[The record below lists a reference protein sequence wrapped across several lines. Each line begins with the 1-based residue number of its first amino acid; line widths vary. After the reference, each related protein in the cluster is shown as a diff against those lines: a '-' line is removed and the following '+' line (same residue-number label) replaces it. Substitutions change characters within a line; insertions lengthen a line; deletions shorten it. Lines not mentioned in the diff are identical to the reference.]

1 MRSKP
6 EEEQDTRRK
15 MQIFGCPLYQI
26 HYESCRLPAEATEL
40 ISSTKWLNSYGLKR
54 HQLDLFSLL
63 PKIGFK
69 VSEEYEGSL
78 QKPVCSK
85 YGLGL
90 FQQIY
95 RSDGKTFN
103 IVCCRVKLQSIA
115 ERLEYFLRL
124 YRQRL
129 YWLISGSRKIFGVIE
144 ETSICLVLVP
154 SIEVECEERWN
165 SLKKFLGFLLT
176 EQVAQLRH
184 FNIVIV
190 SEHIDCFHPE
200 MVRVCHDSIH
210 KAVEWLQDKPRP
222 MVSTLSICEAVV
234 AVMEDQKMDAIY
246 LIVEGTAKHFC
257 QEILKDKILRA
268 PRRIPV
274 HTVSLNCPSHQ
285 TFDILKELS
294 SCTNAR
300 FHAYN
305 TDPSFGKRLANSHGC
320 RDDRVRESTVLKLP
334 AAVSPRQDVVL
345 IFDEIEE
352 GRNTLD
358 EIRALIDSSAP
369 IKFDPEQIDDQL
381 KTPTRTQLNEMTLT
395 SEEWLQQ
402 NGIHANGLSLHRVLQ
417 EVSFYHKDGQL
428 HLWLPP
434 IDKHRQT
441 TAISS
446 VKVIDAKYCSTFP
459 LVKMASGEAMHV
471 YITPKFHR
479 QYEEKMSPVLKNIHQ
494 RLHWLKTNNRA
505 IFGSLCEDQIYI
517 LIDMSSSM
525 LPKIEFVLEKTESF
539 IKEQLQDK
547 TFNLVIFNKTATA
560 WKKNLAEAAQ
570 YCHRDAVSWLQK
582 QVCCGSTNTYT
593 ALKLALTDP
602 HTRAIYLLTDGRPD
616 QPAKLLLSQVDM
628 YPTIP
633 VHTVSFNCN
642 DVEANEFLCQLAQL
656 TDGRYR
662 HYNCNTGPHLC
673 RPHCWKSDDQRLL
686 EEELKEA
693 SENLDFMSKLRNH
706 CTTAVWK
713 KEISRIKDSKINN
726 SLLSCEG
733 SASSDLSSKGTYQS
747 VDKLEFPVPTHSIPR
762 KCYSFQKNPESFYY
776 KEKSHKFPP
785 QQKNILFAGSTKT
798 SYLRLKNIKK
808 GSRPISRETQEKKAE
823 IKANSS
829 PVCPRPPLILR
840 ERKPRSIIKE
850 WLRHNSLRRKKLSLL
865 DVLSSTCIPHG
876 AKYIPVLNKHALTRV
891 FKEVFPFA
899 YLLEEKGMEMNLVNP
914 GAVDLAD
921 YEEEL
926 AKAIHLYTNYLDAA
940 IWNALPES
948 SKTRFQSDSPVS
960 YLSNKPRL
968 LHALHEAGW
977 PLAKDDVI
985 LLEREIEQG
994 FKYLNLAKNLRN
1006 HQLADNSSE
1015 AK

>member
-1 MRSKP
+1 MK
-6 EEEQDTRRK
+6 
-15 MQIFGCPLYQI
+15 
-26 HYESCRLPAEATEL
+26 
-40 ISSTKWLNSYGLKR
+40 
-54 HQLDLFSLL
+54 
-63 PKIGFK
+63 
-69 VSEEYEGSL
+69 
-78 QKPVCSK
+78 
-85 YGLGL
+85 
-90 FQQIY
+90 
-95 RSDGKTFN
+95 

-154 SIEVECEERWN
+154 SIEVECEERWS

-190 SEHIDCFHPE
+190 SGHIDRFHPE

-257 QEILKDKILRA
+257 QEILKDK
-268 PRRIPV
+268 
-274 HTVSLNCPSHQ
+274 T
-285 TFDILKELS
+285 
-294 SCTNAR
+294 
-300 FHAYN
+300 
-305 TDPSFGKRLANSHGC
+305 
-320 RDDRVRESTVLKLP
+320 
-334 AAVSPRQDVVL
+334 
-345 IFDEIEE
+345 
-352 GRNTLD
+352 
-358 EIRALIDSSAP
+358 
-369 IKFDPEQIDDQL
+369 
-381 KTPTRTQLNEMTLT
+381 
-395 SEEWLQQ
+395 
-402 NGIHANGLSLHRVLQ
+402 
-417 EVSFYHKDGQL
+417 
-428 HLWLPP
+428 
-434 IDKHRQT
+434 
-441 TAISS
+441 SS

-582 QVCCGSTNTYT
+582 Q
-593 ALKLALTDP
+593 
-602 HTRAIYLLTDGRPD
+602 
-616 QPAKLLLSQVDM
+616 PAKLLLSQVDM

-733 SASSDLSSKGTYQS
+733 SGSSDLSSRGTYQS

-823 IKANSS
+823 TKANSS